1 MKLYAERNIID
12 LGEYYTKHISAMTAE
27 GLHRKSDIAAELAFR
42 DAEIDRLKDCVAQYC
57 IDFQKTVSQFP
68 TARDC
73 ATYNQALKDF
83 AGYMRDKK

>member
-12 LGEYYTKHISAMTAE
+12 LCEYYTKHISAMTAE
-27 GLHRKSDIAAELAFR
+27 GLHSKSDIAAELAFR
-42 DAEIDRLKDCVAQYC
+42 DAEIDRLKKEFISEC